1 MSVDAQDEKWMQHAL
16 QLADK
21 AALAGEVPVGAVLID
36 TAQQTLLG
44 EGFNCPI
51 STHDPTAHAEVVA
64 LRQAA
69 VKVQNYRVINSTLY
83 VTLEPCAMCV
93 GAIVHARVARVVYAA
108 KEPKNGACG
117 SMIDLSGN
125 AQLNHHC
132 TFEGGVL
139 AEASSARLKA
149 FFAQRR

>member
-1 MSVDAQDEKWMQHAL
+1 MSDAAQDEKWMQHAL

-21 AALAGEVPVGAVLID
+21 AALAGEVPVGAVLIN
-36 TAQQTLLG
+36 TALQTLLG

-93 GAIVHARVARVVYAA
+93 GAVVHARVARVR
-108 KEPKNGACG
+108 ERR
-117 SMIDLSGN
+117 
-125 AQLNHHC
+125 
-132 TFEGGVL
+132 
-139 AEASSARLKA
+139 SSV
-149 FFAQRR
+149 F